1 MSVDVAVVSAVLVA
15 FALVSRRVVPTVVSA
30 PMVFVAAGLMCG
42 PEVFDIV
49 DLGLEAHAVALVG
62 ETALAIL
69 LFSDATR
76 IDTRALRR
84 EAVLPIRLL
93 AIGLPLSVAIGTLV
107 VVVLIDGV
115 SWWAAALIA
124 AILAPTD
131 AALGQEV
138 VTDPSV
144 PARIRQGLN
153 VESGLNDG
161 MVVPAVALFLTLAVD
176 ENDAGSV
183 RFWVRF
189 VFEQV
194 GVGVATGAVVG
205 AGAGGAWLLGRATG
219 ADWADG
225 IYVQLATLAVAVGAF
240 TTSLSLD
247 GNGFI
252 AAFVGGLAFGRVSA
266 DSSAMGEY
274 TEDTSQ
280 LAAAISFF
288 LFGNVLLGPA
298 LGDVTVSVVLCAVL
312 ALTVGRMVPVA
323 IAMIGS
329 GAAAPTVAFLGWFGP
344 RGLAS
349 ILFGLLLLEEDLSA
363 GADLFAIVA
372 WTVLLS
378 VVLHGA
384 TAAWGARTYGAWWA
398 AMDHEEQR
406 TMPEGVAVAEHRVR
420 RL

>member
-1 MSVDVAVVSAVLVA
+1 
-15 FALVSRRVVPTVVSA
+15 
-30 PMVFVAAGLMCG
+30 
-42 PEVFDIV
+42 
-49 DLGLEAHAVALVG
+49 
-62 ETALAIL
+62 
-69 LFSDATR
+69 
-76 IDTRALRR
+76 
-84 EAVLPIRLL
+84 
-93 AIGLPLSVAIGTLV
+93 VAIGTLLV
-107 VVVLIDGV
+107 GALIDGV
-115 SWWAAALIA
+115 DWWAAALVA
-124 AILAPTD
+124 AILAPRD
-131 AALGQEV
+131 VALGQEV

-153 VESGLNDG
+153 IESGLNDG

-176 ENDAGSV
+176 ENDAGSA
-183 RFWVRF
+183 RFSVTF

-194 GVGVATGAVVG
+194 GVAMGAVV
-205 AGAGGAWLLGRATG
+205 GAGGAWLLGRAAG

-240 TTSLSLD
+240 TTSLSLN

-252 AAFVGGLAFGRVSA
+252 VAFVGDLAFGRVSA
-266 DSSAMGEY
+266 DSSLMGEY
-274 TEDTSQ
+274 TENTSQ

-298 LGDVTVSVVLCAVL
+298 LGDVTVSIVLCAVL
-312 ALTVGRMVPVA
+312 VLTVDRMVPVA

-329 GAAAPTVAFLGWFGP
+329 GAATPTVAFLGWFGP

-372 WTVLLS
+372 WTVILS
-378 VVLHGA
+378 VVLHGS
-384 TAAWGARTYGAWWA
+384 TAARGARTYGAWWA
-398 AMDHEEQR
+398 AMDHEEQQ

-420 RL
+420 RA